1 MHHLAAYYQSVDP
14 GGALVS
20 INAVND
26 QHVFTSGADIR
37 VPKDLPNL
45 IGQVALCNDA
55 SVLRAQLQSPSLRS
69 MANLDVE
76 PIVAAA
82 VFGSP
87 PEALYHP
94 ESPIPLEG
102 DESLNLYMQSDPA
115 AAAAHYGLVYFSDGK
130 DTPQFGK
137 IYTVRATSAITLA
150 AGTWVNGALTFSQS
164 LPVGD
169 YAIVGMRARGTNL
182 VAARLVFV
190 GGKWCPGVPA
200 VNAIGDLDPYWT
212 RYGRLGVFGQ
222 FNTNTPPTVDALGVT
237 DTAQVYEF
245 DLLRVG

>member
-1 MHHLAAYYQSVDP
+1 MFHLAAYYQSVDP
-14 GGALVS
+14 ANALVS

-37 VPKDLPNL
+37 VPKELPNL
-45 IGQVALCNDA
+45 MGQVAMCNDA
-55 SVLRAQLQSPSLRS
+55 SVVRAQLQSPSLRA

-82 VFGSP
+82 VFGNP
-87 PEALYHP
+87 PEALFHP

-102 DESLNLYMQSDPA
+102 DEAINLYIQSDPA
-115 AAAAHYGLVYFSDGK
+115 AAAVHYGLIYFSDGK
-130 DTPQFGK
+130 DQPQFGK
-137 IYTVRATSAITLA
+137 IYTVRATATAALA
-150 AGTWVNGALTFSQS
+150 AGQWVNSALAFSQS

-169 YAIVGMRARGTNL
+169 YAVVGMRARGTNL

-222 FNTNTPPTVDALGVT
+222 FNTNTPPTVDCLGVT
-237 DTAQVYEF
+237 DNSQIFEF
-245 DLLRVG
+245 DLLRLG